1 MLPAP
6 SDYLPP
12 NELDLEIFAA
22 TVPENHYLRKVK
34 AVIDFERRREDLLG
48 CYCKVLGRPAK
59 EPILLLKLG
68 FLQTHY
74 GLSDRQIVAQAR
86 VNMAFRYFLDL
97 SLRSPLPHHTLL
109 TKFRNR
115 LGV

>member
-12 NELDLEIFAA
+12 NDLDLEIFAA

-34 AVIDFERRREDLLG
+34 AVIDFERRREDLLA
-48 CYCKVLGRPAK
+48 CYCKILGRPAK

-74 GLSDRQIVAQAR
+74 ASNCCTSPRQYGLP
-86 VNMAFRYFLDL
+86 LL
-97 SLRSPLPHHTLL
+97 SRSQFTQPIAPSHIADQ
-109 TKFRNR
+109 
-115 LGV
+115 VP